1 MRWIAPTIALPLAT
15 VPAGATWARDGGSD
29 ALRRLK
35 RPSGPETAPPAPFDL
50 DNLSEAQRQAIAG
63 AAERQGQNCP
73 TVARAVKDSEDATGW
88 VIRVSCT
95 SADGRHRWDLRL
107 TGYPHGK
114 PHFAPWR

>member
-1 MRWIAPTIALPLAT
+1 MAIAALVA
-15 VPAGATWARDGGSD
+15 PAGEVWAQDGGSD

-35 RPSGPETAPPAPFDL
+35 RPSGPGTVPAAPFNL
-50 DNLSEAQRQAIAG
+50 DNLSDAQRQAIAG

-73 TVARAVKDSEDATGW
+73 AVSRAVKDSEGAAGW

-114 PHFAPWR
+114 PHFAPW